1 MFSLLSSL
9 ILASAVGFASAG
21 DICTY
26 TSRSC
31 IGSYGCCYGIAQ
43 NTCCYWPSNY
53 GWSVKFQNMP
63 MTSTWLGTTYGD
75 SICSTQTGGIG
86 SSSGSACKYR
96 RSLRL
101 FILLTQTFFFSK
113 GASVYNGPTYLAWKS
128 AKWNA
133 GTGARRD
140 LGTRDNATC
149 VQPNVIGFTTEDGKE
164 HLVKVPEGQFDEV
177 NEWVK
182 TDDFSKLLELDSV

>member
-1 MFSLLSSL
+1 MLSLLSSV
-9 ILASAVGFASAG
+9 ILVSAVGFASAS

-63 MTSTWLGTTYGD
+63 MTSTWLGETFGD
-75 SICSTQTGGIG
+75 SICSTETSGQG
-86 SSSGSACKYR
+86 SSSGSICKCR
-96 RSLRL
+96 GSLRL
-101 FILLTQTFFFSK
+101 FFLLTQRYLSK
-113 GASVYNGPTYLAWKS
+113 GDSVYNSPTYLAYKS
-128 AKWNA
+128 ANWHA

-140 LGTRDNATC
+140 LETRDNATC

-164 HLVKVPEGQFDEV
+164 HLVKVPEGKFDEV

-182 TDDFSKLLELDSV
+182 TDDYSKLLELDSV

>member
-1 MFSLLSSL
+1 MLSLLSSV
-9 ILASAVGFASAG
+9 ILVSAVGFASAS

-63 MTSTWLGTTYGD
+63 MTSTWLGETFGD
-75 SICSTQTGGIG
+75 SICSTETSGQG
-86 SSSGSACKYR
+86 SSSGSICD
-96 RSLRL
+96 
-101 FILLTQTFFFSK
+101 
-113 GASVYNGPTYLAWKS
+113 SVYNSPTYLAYKS
-128 AKWNA
+128 ANWHA

-140 LGTRDNATC
+140 LETRDNATC

-164 HLVKVPEGQFDEV
+164 HLVKVPEGKFDEV

-182 TDDFSKLLELDSV
+182 TDDYSKLLELDSV

>member
-1 MFSLLSSL
+1 MMFSLLSSL

-86 SSSGSACKYR
+86 SSSGSACKCR
-96 RSLRL
+96 GSLRL
-101 FILLTQTFFFSK
+101 FFLLTQTFFK
-113 GASVYNGPTYLAWKS
+113 K
-128 AKWNA
+128 
-133 GTGARRD
+133 
-140 LGTRDNATC
+140 
-149 VQPNVIGFTTEDGKE
+149 
-164 HLVKVPEGQFDEV
+164 KVPAFIMARPI
-177 NEWVK
+177 
-182 TDDFSKLLELDSV
+182 LLGSRQGGMQALAQGATLEPATMPPVSSLT